1 MPTLHEYS
9 LKTLLFGL
17 VFVLAVRFAAGAAS
31 GLLVGSVR
39 DTEGNALAG
48 ASVTARDGQG
58 AVVGHDLTSANG
70 TFAIVPAGTA
80 AALDVTCTYC
90 RSEHVSAGAKTNFA
104 IVVLRYSA
112 LVGGIPGAGDLQAL
126 PYVRPADV
134 LGLIPYAIP
143 SADGSDVS
151 DRGLQHGHGLVLDGG
166 APIYDLSTGES
177 ALIDFPGRYL
187 QAIDAISAD
196 KAFRYGSYAGGGTFA
211 LDQLGDATLL
221 SGDGGEPSTL
231 ALEPRFGVLA
241 PAAGLSDED
250 GFVQRRADLDVAAPF
265 AGGALRAG
273 ITEADSTATPGP
285 FDAYR
290 NIQIARVS
298 YATESRDY
306 ITSLGASSASWD
318 ETDGLENASQTGGSE
333 TSFSARLERPNGIAL
348 AAGANFT
355 AQTGYDQTSSD
366 APLLSGRVT
375 TGTAYLE
382 AHGDARAVGFFAGL
396 GLTNVTQHDSYD
408 AVTQSG
414 SELVLLPSLEVHA
427 TSGMFGLSAGI
438 SNSLRAPT
446 LLEVEAANS
455 DALERGNLL
464 DATLSFDDRA
474 RLRVEATIFQEYLQ
488 GSSAQRTVGLGGS
501 LVWQIAPRL
510 SLRYWTLNDSQQLFG
525 GPNAYLPPATPVP
538 LGRQVLWMTY
548 QAPAGIRFDAILQR
562 NVTNVSEW
570 SLDGAVVVPLTSRL
584 NFVAGTSRPNGMR
597 AYSAGLR
604 LR

>member
-1 MPTLHEYS
+1 M
-9 LKTLLFGL
+9 
-17 VFVLAVRFAAGAAS
+17 
-31 GLLVGSVR
+31 
-39 DTEGNALAG
+39 
-48 ASVTARDGQG
+48 
-58 AVVGHDLTSANG
+58 
-70 TFAIVPAGTA
+70 
-80 AALDVTCTYC
+80 
-90 RSEHVSAGAKTNFA
+90 
-104 IVVLRYSA
+104 
-112 LVGGIPGAGDLQAL
+112 
-126 PYVRPADV
+126 
-134 LGLIPYAIP
+134 
-143 SADGSDVS
+143 
-151 DRGLQHGHGLVLDGG
+151 
-166 APIYDLSTGES
+166 
-177 ALIDFPGRYL
+177 
-187 QAIDAISAD
+187 
-196 KAFRYGSYAGGGTFA
+196 
-211 LDQLGDATLL
+211 
-221 SGDGGEPSTL
+221 
-231 ALEPRFGVLA
+231 
-241 PAAGLSDED
+241 
-250 GFVQRRADLDVAAPF
+250 
-265 AGGALRAG
+265 

-355 AQTGYDQTSSD
+355 AQTGYDQNSSD

-501 LVWQIAPRL
+501 LVCQIAPRL

-570 SLDGAVVVPLTSRL
+570 SLDGDVVVPLTSRL